1 MSNCWDTAGPR
12 GRAPVGAAGRE
23 MTWTV
28 RVMDPQ
34 SIEVSSEQFRHFEKR
49 VTLLWNLQVGEHFIC
64 HFLSQALS
72 VSPNYPSWQPAAD
85 SVITSGLL
93 INFHPGIWWR
103 FGTAFRYSY
112 WHARALNKVKVRLR
126 LHHTIKIKIVQFQFH
141 HRYLMSFSKRLTQK
155 FCDVGLTHNHSHF
168 PAGASQFLSFRICD
182 SDVWLSQCSYWSP
195 QGRSSSLSVVLRDR
209 AWRGGCSKETEISYA
224 SRVPQRVDRGHGL
237 SNTIC

>member
-1 MSNCWDTAGPR
+1 MSNCWDTAGPQ
-12 GRAPVGAAGRE
+12 GRAPVGAAGRD

-49 VTLLWNLQVGEHFIC
+49 VTLLWNLQAGEHFIC
-64 HFLSQALS
+64 HFLSQAPS

-85 SVITSGLL
+85 LVITSVLL

-112 WHARALNKVKVRLR
+112 WHAGALNKVKVRLR

-141 HRYLMSFSKRLTQK
+141 HRYLMSFSNKT
-155 FCDVGLTHNHSHF
+155 N
-168 PAGASQFLSFRICD
+168 P
-182 SDVWLSQCSYWSP
+182 
-195 QGRSSSLSVVLRDR
+195 
-209 AWRGGCSKETEISYA
+209 EISQRWTY
-224 SRVPQRVDRGHGL
+224 PQPL
-237 SNTIC
+237 SLPCRCESISVILHLWFWCLTVTVQLLKSTG